1 MSRLRQR
8 QDGMVLIVTL
18 AMLVVITLFVISM
31 IRLGN
36 TNATIVGN
44 MQAQKGVE
52 AEAQQAIEIALN
64 KFNFFDDAIGDTNSW
79 ASPATDSARNNE
91 QYVTYSALWTAYTP
105 TGASAAPATLSDGF
119 KVYRPQCLFFE
130 PTAGYSALSGIAPQD
145 TYWDMSVKANDSKT
159 GASSE
164 IHQGIQIRLPAGNCK

>member
-1 MSRLRQR
+1 MIRARRNQS
-8 QDGMVLIVTL
+8 GMVLIVTL

-52 AEAQQAIEIALN
+52 AEAQQAIEIAMN
-64 KFNFFDDAIGDTNSW
+64 KFNFFDDAVQETGTW
-79 ASPATDSARNNE
+79 ATSTTA
-91 QYVTYSALWTAYTP
+91 YVTYSTVWANYTP
-105 TGASAAPATLSDGF
+105 TGATTAPATQSDNM

-130 PTAGYSALSGIAPQD
+130 PTTGYSALSGIAPQD
-145 TYWDMSVKANDSKT
+145 TYWDIAVTASDSRT

-164 IHQGIQIRLPAGNCK
+164 IHQGIEIRLPAGNCK